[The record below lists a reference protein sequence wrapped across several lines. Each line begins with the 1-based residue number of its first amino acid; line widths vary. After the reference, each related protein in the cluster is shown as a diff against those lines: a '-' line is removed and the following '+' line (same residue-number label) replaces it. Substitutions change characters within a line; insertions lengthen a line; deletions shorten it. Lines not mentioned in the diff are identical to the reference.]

1 MTFYEVFINGE
12 EISAVSYGMENLFA
26 VTDYLDSQAKAGCL
40 GEEISSV
47 YIYDT
52 VTISGTQLS
61 AILKFLSGKFS
72 FQLNGEG
79 HQVSE
84 PLQLIPSVKPDGKYE
99 VYLSD
104 V

>member
-1 MTFYEVFINGE
+1 MTFYEVIINGE
-12 EISAVSYGMENLFA
+12 EISALSSGMENLFA
-26 VTDYLDSQAKAGCL
+26 VTRYLDSQAKAGSL

-47 YIYDT
+47 NIYDT
-52 VTISGTQLS
+52 VTISGTQLL
-61 AILKFLSGKFS
+61 AILKFLSGKIS

-79 HQVSE
+79 YHVSE
-84 PLQLIPSVKPDGKYE
+84 PLQLIPNVKQDGKYE

>member
-1 MTFYEVFINGE
+1 MTFYEVIINGE
-12 EISAVSYGMENLFA
+12 EISALSSGMENLFA
-26 VTDYLDSQAKAGCL
+26 VTRYLDGQAKAGNF
-40 GEEISSV
+40 GEEISGV

-61 AILKFLSGKFS
+61 SILKFLSGKIS
-72 FQLNGEG
+72 YQLNGEG
-79 HQVSE
+79 YHVSE
-84 PLQLIPSVKPDGKYE
+84 PLQLIPIVKPDGKYE